1 MSKGDEIKFQ
11 SGGNSNILKT
21 DDVKSDYVNI
31 SIGNNLTNLKLKV
44 GESIKINLTSKDFYE
59 LYIKL
64 ESIIEKKANI
74 TIKSIYE
81 KITGKDKNSEVDET
95 DVNIGEERT
104 SEARLN
110 WRNLAAVIGDN
121 KIIILVAVCLIG
133 FVVYWWTRK
142 KRIRKRGKIKL
153 NIK

>member
-1 MSKGDEIKFQ
+1 M
-11 SGGNSNILKT
+11 L
-21 DDVKSDYVNI
+21 
-31 SIGNNLTNLKLKV
+31 NL
-44 GESIKINLTSKDFYE
+44 ICFFYE
-59 LYIKL
+59 IYIKL